1 MIVIQVRGMIC
12 YARGEMYTAAE
23 VNTIM
28 CRRNRDGT
36 VVTIE
41 HKRTQMLTKKYPPP
55 LRHKT
60 NGILLKGWQ
69 LKSSIKGFCRIL
81 RGEILPWA

>member
-41 HKRTQMLTKKYPPP
+41 HKRTQMLTKDIKQTVSSSKFGNQSPV
-55 LRHKT
+55 
-60 NGILLKGWQ
+60 LKG
-69 LKSSIKGFCRIL
+69 FA
-81 RGEILPWA
+81 EF

>member
-55 LRHKT
+55 SDIKQT
-60 NGILLKGWQ
+60 V
-69 LKSSIKGFCRIL
+69 SSSKVGN
-81 RGEILPWA
+81 